1 MCKFFTKEKCMS
13 FIDRENERSSFKNNY
28 QVNMQNNIN
37 QVYIIEADH
46 GIGKTEFIREVS
58 KYFSNFS
65 LEINGED
72 NYQELSIFK
81 SMVLELDK
89 ASYEHTYDDFKSYYE
104 KKINNNKAFNLL
116 FKVTELFGQALAK
129 RKNLDINFESLI
141 GYTVKYDQ
149 FILNAQTE
157 NLFEYAEYVFESVNM
172 NIIFPHAKLIDSG
185 SLNLISQLIVKYAGN
200 IFIFES
206 DNNDT
211 SLKIEQYL
219 KNSHK
224 IFFKKYIL
232 NKLSGNHIEEY
243 INQLLSDLKL
253 EAKNID
259 SSILK
264 DSIKKGDLDEIES
277 ILKDFNNRLEIDN
290 SSKMRSIK
298 EIILNLSNS
307 QNAALILINYTN
319 GKLNSEELTN
329 ILNDLDP
336 YFSWEDIN
344 FLLDK
349 NLIEQIDDTILMLP
363 FVTNILN
370 EKEFMQYLKSAVS
383 SAFIRNLNKKLNKE
397 YNSRYVDILV
407 DYYLNNNQFYQL
419 KTLITLID
427 CRLKN
432 FNTQS
437 ERIDY
442 FQKFVTIRH
451 GLQIVTF

>member
-1 MCKFFTKEKCMS
+1 MS

-232 NKLSGNHIEEY
+232 NKLS
-243 INQLLSDLKL
+243 D
-253 EAKNID
+253 
-259 SSILK
+259 
-264 DSIKKGDLDEIES
+264 
-277 ILKDFNNRLEIDN
+277 R
-290 SSKMRSIK
+290 
-298 EIILNLSNS
+298 
-307 QNAALILINYTN
+307 
-319 GKLNSEELTN
+319 
-329 ILNDLDP
+329 
-336 YFSWEDIN
+336 
-344 FLLDK
+344 
-349 NLIEQIDDTILMLP
+349 
-363 FVTNILN
+363 
-370 EKEFMQYLKSAVS
+370 KSV
-383 SAFIRNLNKKLNKE
+383 
-397 YNSRYVDILV
+397 V
-407 DYYLNNNQFYQL
+407 
-419 KTLITLID
+419 
-427 CRLKN
+427 
-432 FNTQS
+432 
-437 ERIDY
+437 
-442 FQKFVTIRH
+442 
-451 GLQIVTF
+451 